1 MDRPFHNVIPPGGA
15 DVETAEDYPNRKRK
29 AVPASK
35 NAFSELMMPKVKK
48 APKKPAKTTTK
59 KDVILPPVPGMYHPG
74 NSRDGLYPYIAAPES
89 QGRVILHDPSFVLIQ
104 DKYPKA
110 TVHLLLLPRDLEK
123 TTLDPRIAL
132 STDEPFL
139 QSVREEA
146 EKAAQLASKELARL
160 LGPKSRTENL
170 RLLAIEQD
178 NPPEQLP
185 AGRDWRSAIKV
196 GIHAHPSMSH
206 LHIHIISVDMHS
218 ECMLHRNHYN
228 SFNTDFLI
236 PLDAFPLPQDS
247 RLRQREYQ
255 NAEISSDFKC
265 WRCGENFGNRF
276 SKLKQHIDDE
286 EFPAWSTE

>member
-1 MDRPFHNVIPPGGA
+1 MIVTPKCRSSSWLLNLQFTSNTCIPTPVLVRKCFRSHSLHRHKIGTIRHPSHMDRPFHNVIPPGGA

-123 TTLDPRIAL
+123 TTLESPDRFVYRRTFPTI
-132 STDEPFL
+132 
-139 QSVREEA
+139 QY
-146 EKAAQLASKELARL
+146 ARRRRKQHSWL
-160 LGPKSRTENL
+160 RKS
-170 RLLAIEQD
+170 
-178 NPPEQLP
+178 
-185 AGRDWRSAIKV
+185 
-196 GIHAHPSMSH
+196 
-206 LHIHIISVDMHS
+206 LH
-218 ECMLHRNHYN
+218 
-228 SFNTDFLI
+228 DFLV
-236 PLDAFPLPQDS
+236 PNPALK
-247 RLRQREYQ
+247 
-255 NAEISSDFKC
+255 ISDC
-265 WRCGENFGNRF
+265 
-276 SKLKQHIDDE
+276 
-286 EFPAWSTE
+286 